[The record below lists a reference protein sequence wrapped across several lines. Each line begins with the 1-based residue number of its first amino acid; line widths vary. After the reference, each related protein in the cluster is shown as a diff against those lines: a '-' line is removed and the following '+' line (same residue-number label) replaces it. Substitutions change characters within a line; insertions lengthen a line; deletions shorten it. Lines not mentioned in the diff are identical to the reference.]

1 MINFLGRKTSLANAR
16 ERVERTQIL
25 ETWHWNRA
33 RFHDRAYDKYRKL
46 LVKAKETCKRAE
58 AEFITHQLSE

>member
-33 RFHDRAYDKYRKL
+33 RFHDRAYHKYRKL
-46 LVKAKETCKRAE
+46 LIKAEEALHKAE